1 MKVEPRVEL
10 RVVEMAGMTVE
21 VKVEMKVE
29 MKAPETLS
37 PKHDEKDELI
47 T

>member
-1 MKVEPRVEL
+1 
-10 RVVEMAGMTVE
+10 
-21 VKVEMKVE
+21 MKVE